1 MKIKYITEV
10 VQDEKTVTVQG
21 WVTHGLF
28 GLFMSKYSASQD
40 TGSPGFSL
48 QS

>member
-1 MKIKYITEV
+1 MKIKFNREV
-10 VQDEKTVTVQG
+10 VHDKKTVTVQG
-21 WVTHGLF
+21 CVTHGLF